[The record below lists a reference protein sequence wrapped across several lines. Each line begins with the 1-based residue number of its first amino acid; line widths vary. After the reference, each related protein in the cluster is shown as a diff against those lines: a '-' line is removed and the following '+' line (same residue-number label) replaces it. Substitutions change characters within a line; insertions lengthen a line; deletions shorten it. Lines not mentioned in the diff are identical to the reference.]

1 MLGIPNTRQTSA
13 KVGSLSHGSFLM
25 PKVIV
30 VVLIM
35 FSFVNPGNSDVK
47 QLQVSPPYLNIL
59 PRSSLERIFQARI
72 AQGTALKTS

>member
-1 MLGIPNTRQTSA
+1 MQDKHRQKWA
-13 KVGSLSHGSFLM
+13 VSHTDQFFM

-35 FSFVNPGNSDVK
+35 LSFVNPGNSDVK